1 MNEIILIKVLLFFEI
16 CRMTYKCFKRFP
28 KEYISE
34 KFYLLEYVISYLS
47 LIINFLVLLKIEM
60 IARFFQIE
68 EERLFS
74 YLCLAIGASSIG
86 ILQVIKKEAELNY
99 VYHKQDLGKMYR
111 VNIQRRNFLVAI
123 EVIMFLI
130 VVFLY
135 QFIAKMD

>member
-1 MNEIILIKVLLFFEI
+1 M
-16 CRMTYKCFKRFP
+16 
-28 KEYISE
+28 
-34 KFYLLEYVISYLS
+34 
-47 LIINFLVLLKIEM
+47 
-60 IARFFQIE
+60 
-68 EERLFS
+68 FS

-111 VNIQRRNFLVAI
+111 VNIQRRNFCVAI

>member
-1 MNEIILIKVLLFFEI
+1 MDEIILIKVLLFFEI
-16 CRMTYKCFKRFP
+16 CRMSLKCFKRFP

-47 LIINFLVLLKIEM
+47 LIISFLVLLKIEM
-60 IARFFQIE
+60 IARIFQIE

-111 VNIQRRNFLVAI
+111 VNIQRRNFCVAI

>member
-1 MNEIILIKVLLFFEI
+1 MTEMDLIKIIFFLEI

-28 KEYISE
+28 KEYTSE

-47 LIINFLVLLKIEM
+47 LIISFLVLLKIEM
-60 IARFFQIE
+60 IARIFQIE

-99 VYHKQDLGKMYR
+99 VYHK
-111 VNIQRRNFLVAI
+111 
-123 EVIMFLI
+123 
-130 VVFLY
+130 
-135 QFIAKMD
+135 

>member
-1 MNEIILIKVLLFFEI
+1 MTEMDLIKIIFFLEI

-28 KEYISE
+28 KEYTSE

-47 LIINFLVLLKIEM
+47 LIISFLVLLKIEM
-60 IARFFQIE
+60 IARIFQIE

-99 VYHKQDLGKMYR
+99 VYHKRDLGKMYR